1 LMSRHVDEMRASSG
15 THTWLVLWK
24 AFNAVRDYATRDIAS
39 LGLSLTDFGIL
50 EALLHKGSMA
60 VNDLGKKVSLT
71 SGSITTAVDRLQ
83 ERGLVQRRNTD
94 EDRRARMVHLTATGR
109 REIRA
114 AFRKHAAAMDQL
126 GSVLTPEERAELVRL
141 LKVLGQAA
149 KPSST

>member
-1 LMSRHVDEMRASSG
+1 MPRQDGDIRTATG

-39 LGLSLTDFGIL
+39 LGLTLTDFGIL
-50 EALLHKGSMA
+50 EALLHKGPLP
-60 VNDLGKKVSLT
+60 VNDLGRKVSLT

-83 ERGLVQRRNTD
+83 ARGLVERRNND
-94 EDRRARMVHLTATGR
+94 EDRRARTVHLTSTGR
-109 REIRA
+109 RDIQA

-126 GSVLTPEERAELVRL
+126 GSVLTAEEREELVRL

-149 KPSST
+149 LRSAT

>member
-1 LMSRHVDEMRASSG
+1 MSRHVDEMRASSG

-83 ERGLVQRRNTD
+83 DRGLV
-94 EDRRARMVHLTATGR
+94 
-109 REIRA
+109 REIKA